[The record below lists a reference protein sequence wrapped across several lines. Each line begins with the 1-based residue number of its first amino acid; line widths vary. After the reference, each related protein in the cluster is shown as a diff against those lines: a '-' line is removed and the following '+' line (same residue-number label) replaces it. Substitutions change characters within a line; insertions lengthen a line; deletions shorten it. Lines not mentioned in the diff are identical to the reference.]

1 MSFLSRPKASHR
13 CQCYRR
19 CYHVETTIKPS
30 PLVVA
35 AVKFPSAWIF
45 NNSSKTAL
53 YSEIWEHERWE
64 REQGYEVGERDSQH
78 LRVQASD
85 EEAVLQLGT
94 EVEALIP
101 MFEEIRDMNKDTLPE
116 DTSNVILFFKEAL

>member
-1 MSFLSRPKASHR
+1 MCHSSLAQKPLIVVNVIAAVIMLKLLSSPRLLSLLLSSFLQLGSS
-13 CQCYRR
+13 
-19 CYHVETTIKPS
+19 TIHLKRHCIVRS
-30 PLVVA
+30 GSM
-35 AVKFPSAWIF
+35 K
-45 NNSSKTAL
+45 
-53 YSEIWEHERWE
+53 
-64 REQGYEVGERDSQH
+64 DSQH